1 MHKKILIFIFVSIFI
16 FKLNGQDANQFY
28 KYKRALGI
36 NVTNILGNV
45 FSLNPSNTTSPYSI
59 SFRKMGTKGGL
70 RTGLDFL
77 YKTSEGSSFSTI
89 SASNIQ
95 GQMLASIGYEW
106 YLPIQKRFLFAY
118 GFDVLGSFRRDKTV
132 SSAVDTNFN
141 VITFT
146 SNLTGF
152 SVGSGPVLRFE
163 FKVSDRMYLSTES
176 SLYVIYSQSSR
187 KFDDGLISS
196 TDFKSKSLNAELALP
211 QTLFIQIAF

>member
-1 MHKKILIFIFVSIFI
+1 MHKKILSFIFVSIFI
-16 FKLNGQDANQFY
+16 IKLTGQDANQFY

-36 NVTNILGNV
+36 NVTNILGNI

-77 YKTSEGSSFSTI
+77 YKTSEESSFNILSST
-89 SASNIQ
+89 NTQ
-95 GQMLASIGYEW
+95 RQMLASIGYEW

-118 GFDVLGSFRRDKTV
+118 GFDVIGTIKNDKLINNTI
-132 SSAVDTNFN
+132 NN
-141 VITFT
+141 NNIITFT
-146 SNLTGF
+146 SNFRGF
-152 SVGSGPVLRFE
+152 SLGTGPVLRFE

-176 SLYVIYSQSSR
+176 SLYVTYSQSSR
-187 KFDDGLISS
+187 KFDDGLFAS
-196 TDFKSKSLNAELALP
+196 TDFKSKTVNAELALP